1 MWFKGEADV
10 DSYEHSP
17 TILEPAHFQCLFLIM
32 GCFHSFGLIVL
43 LLDILAN
50 PHFEFLKLMLSG
62 LSACLLITFVNLFFF
77 STVFLIPIT
86 RETEERREKKVAY
99 NIASSA
105 KTISTGDYEID
116 LEILKNNKSVAFAI
130 LGYGAIVS
138 IIFIFIAMMKS
149 LGKSFSLDPSYHIL
163 TYFNSGVTYYN
174 FTKETTAHKEGNVL
188 AALEN
193 SIIIYYTS
201 YFQLQPTWICSQPV
215 IEFTLF
221 EYIGPNNR

>member
-10 DSYEHSP
+10 DSFGYSP
-17 TILEPAHFQCLFLIM
+17 TILEPDHFQCLFLIM

-43 LLDILAN
+43 LWDILAN
-50 PHFEFLKLMLSG
+50 PRFEFLKLMLSG

-86 RETEERREKKVAY
+86 RETEERIKKKDVY
-99 NIASSA
+99 IFASSA

-116 LEILKNNKSVAFAI
+116 LEILKNNESVAFAI

-138 IIFIFIAMMKS
+138 IIFIFIAIMKS
-149 LGKSFSLDPSYHIL
+149 LGKSFSLNPSYHIL
-163 TYFNSGVTYYN
+163 SHFNSGVTYYN

-188 AALEN
+188 L
-193 SIIIYYTS
+193 
-201 YFQLQPTWICSQPV
+201 V
-215 IEFTLF
+215 ITHHITNKQGCVHLL
-221 EYIGPNNR
+221 

>member
-10 DSYEHSP
+10 DSFEHSP

-43 LLDILAN
+43 LWDILAN

-86 RETEERREKKVAY
+86 RETEERREKRVAY

-130 LGYGAIVS
+130 LGYGAITT

-163 TYFNSGVTYYN
+163 SYFNSGVTYCN
-174 FTKETTAHKEGNVL
+174 FTKETTAHKEGN
-188 AALEN
+188 
-193 SIIIYYTS
+193 I
-201 YFQLQPTWICSQPV
+201 
-215 IEFTLF
+215 
-221 EYIGPNNR
+221 

>member
-10 DSYEHSP
+10 DSFGHSP
-17 TILEPAHFQCLFLIM
+17 TILEPDHFQCLFLIM

-43 LLDILAN
+43 LWDILTAPPTNHLLDSVDPQSRVDQSN
-50 PHFEFLKLMLSG
+50 PHYQFCSLMLAG
-62 LSACLLITFVNLFFF
+62 LFACLLITFVNLFFF

-86 RETEERREKKVAY
+86 RETEERREKKLAY

-130 LGYGAIVS
+130 LGYGVIVS

-163 TYFNSGVTYYN
+163 SYFNSGVTYYN

-188 AALEN
+188 TALC
-193 SIIIYYTS
+193 I
-201 YFQLQPTWICSQPV
+201 
-215 IEFTLF
+215 
-221 EYIGPNNR
+221 RK